1 MITFLPTNYK
11 FFDQFNRAADVVVRA
26 AEKLLDNIEQNWPN
40 QQCAESIKQLE
51 NEADNVAHETMEM
64 LHKSFITP
72 LERGDIRRLIFA
84 IDNVIDLI
92 NDAARW
98 ISLYELTAILP
109 DVKHLAKILVQAT
122 QAVRQAVSELP
133 TLRKQNRILQACIEI
148 NRLENEGDQITHAA
162 VAALF
167 KSGMDA
173 LLVIKWREVIEYI
186 EDAIDCC
193 EDCANAL
200 EGIVQENS

>member
-11 FFDQFNRAADVVVRA
+11 FFDQFNCAADVVVRA

-51 NEADNVAHETMEM
+51 NEADNIAHETMEM

-72 LERGDIRRLIFA
+72 LERGDIRRLTFA

-109 DVKHLAKILVQAT
+109 DVRRLAKILVQAT

-133 TLRKQNRILQACIEI
+133 GLRKENRILQACIEI

-186 EDAIDCC
+186 ESAIDCC